1 MELKKATF
9 ILSYSKICLLKH
21 IERSQLL
28 RLLGNSHLII
38 KQSTIRESIRSAHFS
53 DWNSWK
59 ISGCFVFI
67 PPVSLQLKIN
77 MS

>member
-28 RLLGNSHLII
+28 DYWEIAILLSSKVRLEKALGRLIFQIGIHGKYLVALYLSHL
-38 KQSTIRESIRSAHFS
+38 
-53 DWNSWK
+53 
-59 ISGCFVFI
+59 
-67 PPVSLQLKIN
+67 
-77 MS
+77 